1 MILADLPVACQIIFI
16 NNHRLKSLAIRPFS
30 WVSNLHVWSGLCACF
45 RWEQSPYS
53 EYWVSKQRKRKRQM
67 PSFSLTLLWV
77 GACMAYRTTHNIIYF
92 YFLTDQFRIPTRN
105 TYVFFSVANNLR
117 IMWKQNILLMQNCSY
132 FIFQLF
138 GECWAKFHQIK
149 NTNCTTGFR
158 SLHWKPVVLRY

>member
-1 MILADLPVACQIIFI
+1 
-16 NNHRLKSLAIRPFS
+16 
-30 WVSNLHVWSGLCACF
+30 
-45 RWEQSPYS
+45 
-53 EYWVSKQRKRKRQM
+53 
-67 PSFSLTLLWV
+67 
-77 GACMAYRTTHNIIYF
+77 MAYRTTHNIIYF

-149 NTNCTTGFR
+149 NRNCTTDFVLSIEGCTYITKEGRGAAVWIQYCTIWLYR
-158 SLHWKPVVLRY
+158 SCYLEKLYLCVFMYLPTVCKIFGQKMGRTFSYF